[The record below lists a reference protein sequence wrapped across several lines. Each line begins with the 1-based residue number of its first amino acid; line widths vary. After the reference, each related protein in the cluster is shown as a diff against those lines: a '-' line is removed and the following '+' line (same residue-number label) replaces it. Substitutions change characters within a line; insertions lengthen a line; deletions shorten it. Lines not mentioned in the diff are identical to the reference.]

1 MEEKDEDLIKK
12 FIRGG
17 FTSDNIN
24 WMDVQSSA
32 VMAAIELQKEIDR
45 YNISIPS
52 SHSFDAMID
61 DDEVSNKVLNQIDDD
76 LTNTILTKDLIDD
89 LIAKINANTKPSP
102 TPPKDD
108 TYILT
113 KDGAYFVYWLMMN
126 YDFILDKG
134 FQPTHQIVHR
144 ALLSGG
150 GWSRH
155 IIKSGIYN
163 ETDRLFLNEIKE
175 WLNNFGW
182 VYRKPQLNEHNDL
195 FPYIEK
201 LPVK

>member
-52 SHSFDAMID
+52 SHSFDD
-61 DDEVSNKVLNQIDDD
+61 NLNDTV
-76 LTNTILTKDLIDD
+76 LTNDVIDS
-89 LIAKINANTKPSP
+89 LIAKINVNSVIPTP

-108 TYILT
+108 TYKLT
-113 KDGAYFVYWLMMN
+113 KERGYFIYWLMMH
-126 YDFILDKG
+126 FAFLEDKG
-134 FQPTHQIVHR
+134 FNSQYPDISNNIPSWGR
-144 ALLSGG
+144 A
-150 GWSRH
+150 
-155 IIKSGIYN
+155 II
-163 ETDRLFLNEIKE
+163 TDGKYTEYDRAFLKEVTE
-175 WLNNFGW
+175 WLPNSEW
-182 VYRKPQLNEHNDL
+182 AYRKPILNEYNDYHPIL
-195 FPYIEK
+195 ES
-201 LPVK
+201 LQSN

>member
-32 VMAAIELQKEIDR
+32 VMAAIELQKEIAR

-52 SHSFDAMID
+52 SHSFDDMID
-61 DDEVSNKVLNQIDDD
+61 DDEVSNKVLSQIDDD
-76 LTNTILTKDLIDD
+76 LNDTVLTKAVIDGLIARINTNSNTIT
-89 LIAKINANTKPSP
+89 SP

-113 KDGAYFVYWLMMN
+113 KERGYFIYWLMIH
-126 YDFILDKG
+126 FAFLEDKG
-134 FQPTHQIVHR
+134 FNSQYPDISNNIPAWGR
-144 ALLSGG
+144 A
-150 GWSRH
+150 
-155 IIKSGIYN
+155 II
-163 ETDRLFLNEIKE
+163 TDGKYTEYDRAFLKEVTEWLPNSDWVYKKPVLNE
-175 WLNNFGW
+175 
-182 VYRKPQLNEHNDL
+182 YNDYHPIL
-195 FPYIEK
+195 ES
-201 LPVK
+201 LQSN

>member
-52 SHSFDAMID
+52 SHSFDD
-61 DDEVSNKVLNQIDDD
+61 TLNDT
-76 LTNTILTKDLIDD
+76 LLTKDVIDG
-89 LIAKINANTKPSP
+89 LIAKINVNNVIPTP

-108 TYILT
+108 TYKLT
-113 KDGAYFVYWLMMN
+113 KERGYFIYWLMMH
-126 YDFILDKG
+126 FAFLEDKG
-134 FQPTHQIVHR
+134 FNSQYPDISNNIPSWGR
-144 ALLSGG
+144 AV
-150 GWSRH
+150 
-155 IIKSGIYN
+155 I
-163 ETDRLFLNEIKE
+163 TDGKYTEYDRAFLKEVTE
-175 WLNNFGW
+175 WLPNSEW
-182 VYRKPQLNEHNDL
+182 AYRKPILNEYNDYHTIL
-195 FPYIEK
+195 ESLQSI
-201 LPVK
+201 

>member
-52 SHSFDAMID
+52 SHSFDD
-61 DDEVSNKVLNQIDDD
+61 TLND
-76 LTNTILTKDLIDD
+76 TILTNDVIDD
-89 LIAKINANTKPSP
+89 LIAKINVNNVIPTP

-108 TYILT
+108 TYKLT
-113 KDGAYFVYWLMMN
+113 KERGYFIYWLMMH
-126 YDFILDKG
+126 FAFLEDKG
-134 FQPTHQIVHR
+134 FNSQYPDISNNIPSWGR
-144 ALLSGG
+144 A
-150 GWSRH
+150 
-155 IIKSGIYN
+155 II
-163 ETDRLFLNEIKE
+163 TDGKYTEYDRAFLKEVTEWLPNSDWVYKKPVLNE
-175 WLNNFGW
+175 
-182 VYRKPQLNEHNDL
+182 YNDYHTIL
-195 FPYIEK
+195 ESLQSI
-201 LPVK
+201 